1 MRYHVVVIY
10 DGEEI
15 YNDVVEARSI
25 DNAEEIVC
33 DQIYDNG
40 IINPYLYEVD
50 IRLDYRI
57 EVA

>member
-1 MRYHVVVIY
+1 MRYHVIVIY

-33 DQIYDNG
+33 DQIYDDG
-40 IINPYLYEVD
+40 VINPYLYEID

-57 EVA
+57 EIA

>member
-10 DGEEI
+10 DDEEI

-33 DQIYDNG
+33 DQIYDDG
-40 IINPYLYEVD
+40 VINPYLYEID

-57 EVA
+57 EAV

>member
-25 DNAEEIVC
+25 DNAEEIAC
-33 DQIYDNG
+33 DQIYDDG
-40 IINPYLYEVD
+40 VINPYLYEID